1 MQRNRNFRGN
11 LLHCMLIKSQYSKNV
26 SLSTFSALLF
36 FVSWICKSWRAIVYR
51 IKFYPFCSALNIL
64 FVCSS
69 PRIFMIRTNP
79 DRGIP
84 KSLKLWFVLVP
95 SEPHCELSTYRMRQS
110 IQWYQQ
116 QFWQRL
122 GKGIKQDT
130 DFMCWIFPR

>member
-1 MQRNRNFRGN
+1 MQRNRNFRGI
-11 LLHCMLIKSQYSKNV
+11 LLHCKLIKSQYSKNF
-26 SLSTFSALLF
+26 SLPTFSALLF
-36 FVSWICKSWRAIVYR
+36 LCPEYANREGLSFIELNSIL
-51 IKFYPFCSALNIL
+51 FCSALNIL
-64 FVCSS
+64 FVSSS

-95 SEPHCELSTYRMRQS
+95 SEPHWELSTYRMQQS